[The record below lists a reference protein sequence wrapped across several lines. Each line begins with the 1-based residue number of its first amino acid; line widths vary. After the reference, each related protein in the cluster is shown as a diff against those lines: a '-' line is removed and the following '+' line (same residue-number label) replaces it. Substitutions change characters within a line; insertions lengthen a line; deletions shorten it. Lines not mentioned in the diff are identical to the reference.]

1 VGPALV
7 LSATRS
13 DTVERACPA
22 TIELDEVLALVDARL
37 EAVAAGTALTSTE
50 MSDILLDLRSAL
62 VETAALERMLA
73 RDGKPLLAAEV
84 AR

>member
-1 VGPALV
+1 
-7 LSATRS
+7 
-13 DTVERACPA
+13 VERVCPA